1 MRQIILLLLF
11 VSMIC
16 SKTAWSFEAAAEM
29 LGQADLLAD
38 RYQWGKAL
46 PLYQE
51 AEKHLSEYGDAVGA
65 TFARLGRIRSS
76 AGELAVQR
84 MYEALDRELGRL
96 PERNNQ
102 QLRLRA
108 LFLKADVGS
117 DIDAFSA
124 GVFNADQRRR
134 DWQEILSLSQKLGD
148 RHLENRARGELGIL
162 KVLDGDPIGS
172 DEVSEVLW
180 RATETGDFTNELRFR
195 TAVAVLYNSAG
206 RVHDAR
212 GHLDR
217 AVELAM
223 RERAISYFPAYF
235 EKALIL
241 IESHRLQEAMPL
253 VEHCIA
259 QAHLTDSPANNAQ
272 AQYLQ
277 GRVYLE
283 SGRFT
288 ESMEPLRQALTLASE
303 IGYHRLISMSSLEL
317 SRIYRKHDDL
327 WKALDCAE
335 TGIRSSLKTGDPM
348 EAILHIQNK
357 AAVKANQGRFIEAD
371 RLYSEALQALNV
383 LLRKFTSA
391 HSRAFLVARMSDLYT
406 DYFSLAL
413 LKLKDPAKA
422 FIVLEQARG
431 RSVSDSLQGR
441 WIDAASTEVKNDQSP
456 NEIFEKSLAQL
467 QRQLWQR
474 KDAQEFKRI
483 QSEIFDLEQHL
494 GPSRKA
500 GRHNIEAQTFPF
512 ISLPDFQKTLYQEE
526 IVLQY
531 ILREPSSICLAISRD
546 GVQGIELAPRS
557 VIENAVKAYREEI
570 LQNRQGAQTA
580 RTLYNLL
587 LAPIPGFGKKMRIT
601 IIPDGLLH
609 LLPFEAILTPSG
621 RILLDSHLIDYSPS
635 STVMFLLRK
644 LAAVRKGNGRFL
656 GVGDAR
662 LPSVDE
668 SSTFFANAP
677 QPSRLPGSRAEILSI
692 VDELKD
698 EFETTV
704 LLDEE
709 ANEENIK
716 ALNLSKFD
724 ILHFAVHGTSDMDFP
739 ARSALLLGPRSS
751 ESGDGILQAWEI
763 SRLRLKADLVVL
775 SACDTAVGK
784 LLDQVGVSN
793 LVHSF
798 LLAGARAV
806 VASIWPME
814 DRPTA
819 DLMIRFYSYLAQGMD
834 KGSALRQ
841 AKLDFIAKYKDK
853 ALPIHWAGMLMIGDS
868 SDSILGMH
876 RANSAGDKLP

>member
-1 MRQIILLLLF
+1 
-11 VSMIC
+11 
-16 SKTAWSFEAAAEM
+16 M
-29 LGQADLLAD
+29 LEQADLLAD

-51 AEKHLSEYGDAVGA
+51 AEKQLSEAGDVVGA
-65 TFARLGRIRSS
+65 TLARLGKIRS
-76 AGELAVQR
+76 AVRELPAQR
-84 MYEALDRELGRL
+84 MYEALGRELGRL
-96 PERNNQ
+96 PERSNQ
-102 QLRLRA
+102 RLRLRA

-124 GVFNADQRRR
+124 GAFNADQRHR
-134 DWQEILSLSQKLGD
+134 DWQEILSISQKLGD
-148 RHLENRARGELGIL
+148 KHLESRAKGELGIL
-162 KVLDGDPIGS
+162 KVLDGNSIGS
-172 DEVSEVLW
+172 DEVSEALW
-180 RATETGDFTNELRFR
+180 RAAEMGDFTNELRFR
-195 TAVAVLYNSAG
+195 TAIAVMYNSAG

-217 AVELAM
+217 VVDLAM
-223 RERAISYFPAYF
+223 REQAFSYLPAFF
-235 EKALIL
+235 EKAIIL
-241 IESHRLQEAMPL
+241 IESHRLQEAAPL

-259 QAHLTDSPANNAQ
+259 QARLMNSPSSIAQ

-277 GRVYLE
+277 GRVLLE
-283 SGRFT
+283 SGRLA
-288 ESMEPLRQALTLASE
+288 ESIEPLKQAFTFASE
-303 IGYHRLISMSSLEL
+303 IGYHRLISMASLEL
-317 SRIYRKHDDL
+317 SKIYRKRDEL

-335 TGIRSSLKTGDPM
+335 SGIRASLKTGDPM

-357 AAVKANQGRFIEAD
+357 AAVKADQGRFIEAD
-371 RLYSEALQALNV
+371 RFYSEALQALNV
-383 LLRKFTSA
+383 LLGKFTSA
-391 HSRAFLVARMSDLYT
+391 HARAFLVARVSDLYT

-431 RSVSDSLQGR
+431 RSISDSLQGR
-441 WIDAASTEVKNDQSP
+441 WTDAAATEEKGDQNP
-456 NEIFEKSLAQL
+456 TEIFEKSLAQL
-467 QRQLWQR
+467 QRQLWKR
-474 KDAQEFKRI
+474 KDPQELRRI
-483 QSEIFDLEQHL
+483 QNEIFDMEQHL
-494 GPSRKA
+494 GSSRKA
-500 GRHNIEAQTFPF
+500 GRHNIEALTFPS
-512 ISLPDFQKTLYQEE
+512 ISLAELQKTLYSEE
-526 IVLQY
+526 IILQY
-531 ILREPSSICLAISRD
+531 VLREPASMCLAISRG

-570 LQNRQGAQTA
+570 LQNRQGAQVA
-580 RTLYNLL
+580 RSLYDLL
-587 LAPIPGFGKKMRIT
+587 LAPIPGFDRKMRIM

-609 LLPFEAILTPSG
+609 LLPFEAMLTPSG

-644 LAAVRKGNGRFL
+644 MAANRKGSGRFL

-662 LPSVDE
+662 LPSADE
-668 SSTFFANAP
+668 SGSIFANAA
-677 QPSRLPGSRAEILSI
+677 QPARLPGSRAEILSI
-692 VDELKD
+692 VDELKN
-698 EFETTV
+698 EFATTT
-704 LLDEE
+704 LLDEAAGE
-709 ANEENIK
+709 ANIK
-716 ALNLSKFD
+716 AMDLSKFD

-739 ARSALLLGPRSS
+739 ARSALLLGPRSN
-751 ESGDGILQAWEI
+751 ETGDGILQAWEI
-763 SRLRLKADLVVL
+763 SRLRLTADLVVL

-798 LLAGARAV
+798 LLAGARSV

-819 DLMIRFYSYLAQGMD
+819 DLMIRFYFYLAHGMD

-876 RANSAGDKLP
+876 RVNAAEDHLR

>member
-1 MRQIILLLLF
+1 MRQLFLLFLF
-11 VSMIC
+11 VSTIC
-16 SKTAWSFEAAAEM
+16 SKTAWSLETATDM
-29 LGQADLLAD
+29 LGQADLFAD

-51 AEKHLSEYGDAVGA
+51 AEKQLSETGDVIGA

-76 AGELAVQR
+76 AGGLPVQR

-96 PERNNQ
+96 PERDNQ
-102 QLRLRA
+102 RLRLRA

-148 RHLENRARGELGIL
+148 KHLEGRAKGELGIL

-195 TAVAVLYNSAG
+195 TAIAVLYNSAG

-223 RERAISYFPAYF
+223 REQAVSYFPAYF

-241 IESHRLQEAMPL
+241 IESHKLQEAMPL
-253 VEHCIA
+253 IEHCIA
-259 QAHLTDSPANNAQ
+259 QARLTDSPANNAQ

-288 ESMEPLRQALTLASE
+288 ESIEPLKHALTLASE
-303 IGYHRLISMSSLEL
+303 IGYHRLISMASLEL
-317 SRIYRKHDDL
+317 SRIYRKRDEL

-357 AAVKANQGRFIEAD
+357 AAVKADQGRFIEAD

-383 LLRKFTSA
+383 LLGKFTSA

-422 FIVLEQARG
+422 FMVLEQARG
-431 RSVSDSLQGR
+431 RSISDSLQGR
-441 WIDAASTEVKNDQSP
+441 WIDAASTEAKSDQNP
-456 NEIFEKSLAQL
+456 NEIFEKSLAHL

-474 KDAQEFKRI
+474 KDPQEFKRI
-483 QSEIFDLEQHL
+483 QNEIFDLEQHL
-494 GPSRKA
+494 GSSRKA
-500 GRHNIEAQTFPF
+500 GRHNIEAQTFRS
-512 ISLPDFQKTLYQEE
+512 ISLADFQKTLYQEE

-531 ILREPSSICLAISRD
+531 ILREPASMCLAISRG

-570 LQNRQGAQTA
+570 LQNRQGGQIA
-580 RTLYNLL
+580 RSLYSLL
-587 LAPIPGFGKKMRIT
+587 LAPIPGFEKKMRIT

-609 LLPFEAILTPSG
+609 LLPFEAIITPSG

-635 STVMFLLRK
+635 STVMSLLRK
-644 LAAVRKGNGRFL
+644 LAENRKGSGRFL

-662 LPSVDE
+662 LPSADE
-668 SSTFFANAP
+668 SGAVFANAP

-692 VDELKD
+692 VDELKN
-698 EFETTV
+698 EFETKI
-704 LLDEE
+704 LIDEE
-709 ANEENIK
+709 ASEANIK
-716 ALNLSKFD
+716 TLNLSKFD

-739 ARSALLLGPRSS
+739 ARSALLFGPRSD

-763 SRLRLKADLVVL
+763 SRLHLKADLVVL

-819 DLMIRFYSYLAQGMD
+819 DLMIRFYSYLAHGMD

-841 AKLDFIAKYKDK
+841 AKLDFIAKYKDQ

-876 RANSAGDKLP
+876 RADIAGDVR